1 MGPWENGAC
10 RLPAGEIM
18 RLTLLALALAA
29 VSFTFTAAGASYG
42 EGYRAHDPQNCVT
55 KRFRM
60 ADAHGRTV
68 AKRVRICG

>member
-18 RLTLLALALAA
+18 RLILLAFALAA
-29 VSFTFTAAGASYG
+29 VSFTFTAAGASSD
-42 EGYRAHDPQNCVT
+42 EGYRAHDRQDCVT
-55 KRFRM
+55 KRFRV

-68 AKRVRICG
+68 TKRVRICG

>member
-29 VSFTFTAAGASYG
+29 VSFTFTAAGASS
-42 EGYRAHDPQNCVT
+42 YRAHDPQNCVT

-68 AKRVRICG
+68 TKRVRICG

>member
-1 MGPWENGAC
+1 
-10 RLPAGEIM
+10 M

-29 VSFTFTAAGASYG
+29 ASLTFTAAGASSD

-55 KRFRM
+55 KRFRV

-68 AKRVRICG
+68 TKRVRICG

>member
-1 MGPWENGAC
+1 MGPCKRGAY

-42 EGYRAHDPQNCVT
+42 ECYRAHDRQNCVT
-55 KRFRM
+55 KRFRV
-60 ADAHGRTV
+60 ADVHGRTV
-68 AKRVRICG
+68 TKRVRICG